1 MIAASVKICFM
12 DNRMVTGKTGEQL
25 AFDHL
30 VAKGFVILDKNW
42 HYGRE
47 EIDIIARLGNFVV
60 IVEVKTRTGKND
72 IDPGEVVPKDKRRI
86 LVRAANAYMRYKN
99 LPGEVRSD
107 IITVLMNGDD
117 HKLSHLEDAFYA
129 TL

>member
-1 MIAASVKICFM
+1 
-12 DNRMVTGKTGEQL
+12 MVTGKTGEQL

-47 EIDIIARLGNFVV
+47 EIDIIARTGNFVV
-60 IVEVKTRTGKND
+60 IVEVKTRTGKNE

-99 LPGEVRSD
+99 LPGEVRFD
-107 IITVLMNGDD
+107 IITILMNGND
-117 HKLSHLEDAFYA
+117 HQLRHMEDAFYA